1 MPCLLLYRL
10 KILLPPRWSRHPDG
24 RRVFYLLCLVVPERA
39 VKSRAIR
46 KVERDPERLGRQV
59 QRIDVNV
66 RFGELLPD

>member
-1 MPCLLLYRL
+1 
-10 KILLPPRWSRHPDG
+10 
-24 RRVFYLLCLVVPERA
+24 VPERA

-46 KVERDPERLGRQV
+46 KVERDPDRLGRQV